1 MLQLQHVRREYGG
14 MVAVADVDLTV
25 DGGEGM
31 VLLGHNGSGKTTT
44 LAMAAG
50 QLRPTSGRVWI
61 DGRNVHEGDQ
71 RQVRARLAFVRD
83 SPVFYPDL
91 TVVEH
96 LGLVAVAHGVEGEID
111 ERVDELLGEF
121 ELDDRRD
128 YLPEQLSSGMQQKL
142 QLACTFLRRA
152 DVLLLDEAGRALD
165 PAARQIMWSRLI
177 ARKQAGAGVV
187 FTSHQLD
194 FPAELVDRAMILRD
208 GVVETDGP
216 LDEVLDSEAAA
227 RLGFRR

>member
-25 DGGEGM
+25 DPGEGM

-50 QLRPTSGRVWI
+50 QLRPTTGRVWI
-61 DGRNVHEGDQ
+61 DGENVHEGDQ
-71 RQVRARLAFVRD
+71 RRVRSKIAFVRD
-83 SPVFYPDL
+83 APVFYPDL

-96 LGLVAVAHGVEGEID
+96 LGLVAVAHGVDGDVD
-111 ERVDELLGEF
+111 ERVDGLLEEF
-121 ELDDRRD
+121 ELVDRAD

-142 QLACTFLRRA
+142 QLACTFLRPA
-152 DVLLLDEAGRALD
+152 KVLLLDEAGRALD
-165 PAARQIMWSRLI
+165 PAARAIMWTRLT
-177 ARKQAGAGVV
+177 AYKQAGAAVV

-194 FPAELVDRAMILRD
+194 FPSELVDRAMILRD
-208 GVVETDGP
+208 GVVETDGQ
-216 LDEVLDSEAAA
+216 LDEVLDSDAAE